1 MTDAAVTDNTP
12 ILLTVAGDTFR
23 TTLGL
28 LLADNDPDAL
38 DRDAIVAALARN
50 EAYVTG
56 GGAAPEVLIERA
68 G

>member
-1 MTDAAVTDNTP
+1 MPAITAATRI
-12 ILLTVAGDTFR
+12 ILRVDGTKHE

-38 DRDAIVAALARN
+38 DRDAIVAALAAN

-68 G
+68 A